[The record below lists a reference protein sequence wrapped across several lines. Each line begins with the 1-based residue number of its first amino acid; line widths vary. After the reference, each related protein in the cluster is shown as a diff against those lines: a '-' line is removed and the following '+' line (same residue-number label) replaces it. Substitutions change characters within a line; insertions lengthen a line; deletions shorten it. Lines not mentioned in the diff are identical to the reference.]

1 MHAMF
6 IYGRQ
11 IGYAS
16 NVKIP
21 RNHVLAVAR
30 PFTKLLRQRRIP
42 SIAVVHLPP
51 LHLRL
56 QQSAFFRYQVLPSCT
71 AQETPLKELEG

>member
-42 SIAVVHLPP
+42 SIAAALTAVAFEAAAICVFSLPGVT
-51 LHLRL
+51 
-56 QQSAFFRYQVLPSCT
+56 FLP